1 MHWQGDAVARA
12 IRDGKLEE
20 EKCSWRETKLAQEV
34 FDEVRKGSG
43 LDEIYREK
51 GVEGI

>member
-20 EKCSWRETKLAQEV
+20 EKCNWKETKLAQMV
-34 FDEVRKGSG
+34 FDEVRKRSG
-43 LDEIYREK
+43 LDAIYK
-51 GVEGI
+51 GKEGI